1 MVKVVPKWNF
11 VPVMGILEEL
21 GFIWEKG
28 RGRDDACSILGITG
42 VAWLSGFLWILLY
55 EQSLR
60 MLVPVWH
67 LK

>member
-1 MVKVVPKWNF
+1 MVEVVPKWNF
-11 VPVMGILEEL
+11 VPVMGIFEEV

-28 RGRDDACSILGITG
+28 RRRDDAGSILGIAG
-42 VAWLSGFLWILLY
+42 VARLRGSFWILLY

-60 MLVPVWH
+60 MRVPVWH

>member
-11 VPVMGILEEL
+11 VPAMGIWEEL

-28 RGRDDACSILGITG
+28 RRRDDAGSILGIAA

-55 EQSLR
+55 EQ
-60 MLVPVWH
+60 
-67 LK
+67 

>member
-28 RGRDDACSILGITG
+28 RGRDDACSILGIAG